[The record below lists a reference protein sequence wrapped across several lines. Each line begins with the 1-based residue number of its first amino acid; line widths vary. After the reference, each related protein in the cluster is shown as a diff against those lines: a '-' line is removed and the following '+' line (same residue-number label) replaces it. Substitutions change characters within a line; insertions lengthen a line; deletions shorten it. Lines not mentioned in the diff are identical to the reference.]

1 MMECRLGH
9 GGRQAY
15 NHGGLAHVVKAEIV
29 LSWNFLQA
37 QSPVDIMARDM
48 WIRYRLAS
56 SFHEQ
61 WKVHPIHW
69 ALLKAKANEV
79 FCDVLHS
86 ARRPT
91 NWRYSGMYETTWQW
105 NHLWRSSKLLWLSR
119 KSCLA
124 RYTFEVQLRCDH
136 RWPAWNF
143 LQIFITNARFNS
155 SFIASSFKQRPMNWM
170 YFLLP
175 MKRWS
180 QTGAYPHVFSYYF
193 NWDLAWERFHNV
205 PCHICSS
212 FVFTSGVVQLFVFC
226 VSWLWFWVDGA
237 GIRRGAIF
245 RVTGGIVHDQLRTY
259 VVDLELGSTPFEGA
273 EHVGVLAEMT
283 FHAMTLI
290 QVLNGW
296 DAGEFVMASDTRNLV
311 CN

>member
-1 MMECRLGH
+1 MLTWLEWLRF
-9 GGRQAY
+9 
-15 NHGGLAHVVKAEIV
+15 GLVI
-29 LSWNFLQA
+29 
-37 QSPVDIMARDM
+37 
-48 WIRYRLAS
+48 
-56 SFHEQ
+56 
-61 WKVHPIHW
+61 
-69 ALLKAKANEV
+69 LLKYNWDATIVDQRGTFFRFSLPTLGSTQAS
-79 FCDVLHS
+79 LRRALSS
-86 ARRPT
+86 A
-91 NWRYSGMYETTWQW
+91 QW
-105 NHLWRSSKLLWLSR
+105 IG
-119 KSCLA
+119 C
-124 RYTFEVQLRCDH
+124 T
-136 RWPAWNF
+136 
-143 LQIFITNARFNS
+143 
-155 SFIASSFKQRPMNWM
+155 

-226 VSWLWFWVDGA
+226 VSWLRFWVDGA
-237 GIRRGAIF
+237 GIRRGATF

-296 DAGEFVMASDTRNLV
+296 DAGGFVMASDTRNLV